1 MIQIILPDSKS
12 RILPFYLAAEE
23 WVARYLSADEYF
35 FAWQVSPTVICGRHQ
50 IMHRE
55 VDMDFCQQHGIKVWR
70 RKSGGG
76 CVYADMHNIMFS
88 YITPSSGVQTSFNR
102 YTTMVSDMLG
112 SLGLDARSGG
122 RNDVEISGMKVAGNA
137 YYGVP
142 GHSIV
147 HGTMLYDADF
157 ATMSRALTPSRAK
170 LSSKGVKSVPSRIT
184 TLKAQGLQISCDEFI
199 DYALSYLCK
208 DGVVVVND
216 EQVAQI
222 EEIMQSYLT
231 ADFYDDKPC
240 NVSEAT
246 RIEGAGEFACDIVI
260 DNDNK
265 VAGCRLS
272 GDFFALADVN
282 EAICRNLFGVAAT
295 RDDIATALSS
305 VDVASIIPGMNNDA
319 LTTII
324 NESIN
329 QLHHT

>member
-1 MIQIILPDSKS
+1 MIQIKLPDSKS

-23 WVARYLSADEYF
+23 WATRYLPANEYF
-35 FAWQVSPTVICGRHQ
+35 FAWQVLPSVICGRHQ

-55 VDMDFCQQHGIKVWR
+55 VDMEYCRRQGIKVWR

-76 CVYADMHNIMFS
+76 CVYADMNNIMFS
-88 YITPSSGVQTSFNR
+88 YITPSSGVQTSFDR
-102 YTTMVSDMLG
+102 YTTMVSDMLR

-157 ATMSRALTPSRAK
+157 ATMSQALTPSRAK
-170 LSSKGVKSVPSRIT
+170 LTSKGVKSVPSRIT
-184 TLKAQGLQISCDEFI
+184 TLKAQGLAMSCGEFV
-199 DYALSYLCK
+199 DYALSHLCN
-208 DGVVVVND
+208 DGVVEVND

-222 EEIMQSYLT
+222 EEIMQSYLM

-240 NVSEAT
+240 NVDEAT
-246 RIEGAGEFACDIVI
+246 RVEGAGEFACDIVV
-260 DNDNK
+260 DNENK
-265 VAGCRLS
+265 IAGCRLS
-272 GDFFALADVN
+272 GDFFALADIN
-282 EAICRNLFGVAAT
+282 EVICHNLVGAPAT
-295 RDDIATALSS
+295 HDGIANALSS
-305 VDVASIIPGMNNDA
+305 VDVATVIPGMNNPM
-319 LTTII
+319 LVEII
-324 NESIN
+324 VESIN